1 MKSILHVATAFLLS
15 CLPAQA
21 YEIET
26 GAVTI
31 CDTEQQVQRFAEL
44 FEGNQQRAIA
54 AVNDEEHDPNAC
66 GMVDAAYVLGPQLG
80 MARNKSQAFQITEIV
95 VVGLSTNSGYR
106 PVNPAR
112 FFTPIKVW
120 EVAV

>member
-1 MKSILHVATAFLLS
+1 MKTILYVASSFLFL
-15 CLPAQA
+15 CVPAQA
-21 YEIET
+21 YEVET

-31 CDTEQQVQRFAEL
+31 CDTEQQVQRFAEV
-44 FEGNQQRAIA
+44 FEGSQQRAIA
-54 AVNDEEHDPNAC
+54 AVNTEEHDPNAC
-66 GMVDAAYVLGPQLG
+66 GTVDAAYVLGPPIG
-80 MARNKSQAFQITEIV
+80 MARSKSQAFQITEIV